1 MPKNLAEYEIES
13 SEEEEEEADA
23 GPTCNAPAYPHRA
36 HSGFVPRE
44 LPDFGDGGAYPEIH
58 VAQYPLDMG
67 RKEKA
72 GEVGNQVALRVGADG
87 KVDFGAIV
95 KQGKNKDMV
104 VFSKYEDMVE
114 KEEVDFDKPTEDETA
129 ATTEK
134 TKAALQYLLDG
145 RLERSRPSQAVQRPN
160 KDPTFIKYTPT
171 QTGNGGVTSRVIRM
185 VEVLPDPLE
194 PPKFQRKKV
203 PGQSDEAPVP
213 VMHSPPR
220 KVSRADMEAWKI
232 PPCMSNWKNSK
243 GYTRPLDKLVAADG
257 RGIMDPQI
265 SDNFAKVTEAL
276 FIAERVA
283 RDEVDQRAQ
292 ISKLQSSKVKEH
304 KEQDLRAMAQQL
316 LDEKTHAVQLEANAS
331 DSDSDAALEEEEAKA
346 RDEIRWE
353 RRREMERE
361 RRLEAAG
368 KKTKMS
374 RDDDRDISEK
384 IALGLATKTGGDDM
398 MYDQRL
404 FNQDAGMTTG
414 FGAED
419 NYDIYDKP
427 LLKGSSANMLASHR
441 AKGHDDEMHGG
452 EGAEAAYDKLVKTD
466 KFRPDK
472 GFDGTEEGRKRSR
485 DDPVQ
490 FEKEEADPFGLDQ
503 FLTDAKKGKKAMDGV
518 GSGRGGGMAASGG
531 GSMDGGQK
539 RDRLDFQK

>member
-1 MPKNLAEYEIES
+1 
-13 SEEEEEEADA
+13 
-23 GPTCNAPAYPHRA
+23 
-36 HSGFVPRE
+36 
-44 LPDFGDGGAYPEIH
+44 
-58 VAQYPLDMG
+58 
-67 RKEKA
+67 
-72 GEVGNQVALRVGADG
+72 
-87 KVDFGAIV
+87 
-95 KQGKNKDMV
+95 
-104 VFSKYEDMVE
+104 
-114 KEEVDFDKPTEDETA
+114 
-129 ATTEK
+129 
-134 TKAALQYLLDG
+134 
-145 RLERSRPSQAVQRPN
+145 
-160 KDPTFIKYTPT
+160 
-171 QTGNGGVTSRVIRM
+171 
-185 VEVLPDPLE
+185 
-194 PPKFQRKKV
+194 
-203 PGQSDEAPVP
+203 
-213 VMHSPPR
+213 
-220 KVSRADMEAWKI
+220 
-232 PPCMSNWKNSK
+232 
-243 GYTRPLDKLVAADG
+243 
-257 RGIMDPQI
+257 MDPQI

-441 AKGHDDEMHGG
+441 AKGGQDDEMHGG
-452 EGAEAAYDKLVKTD
+452 EGADAAYDKMMRCTVAK
-466 KFRPDK
+466 
-472 GFDGTEEGRKRSR
+472 
-485 DDPVQ
+485 V
-490 FEKEEADPFGLDQ
+490 
-503 FLTDAKKGKKAMDGV
+503 LT
-518 GSGRGGGMAASGG
+518 
-531 GSMDGGQK
+531 
-539 RDRLDFQK
+539 L